1 MCISSCTPQTS
12 VRDFSLIMV
21 LKNPQWFCK
30 RYLCG
35 RTSPSL
41 RTADRFAQSDEKES
55 EQLMKQLADNI
66 SQNDV
71 DNAELIDLVAKLHE
85 QLNSSKGKRYTDT

>member
-1 MCISSCTPQTS
+1 M
-12 VRDFSLIMV
+12 RNLM
-21 LKNPQWFCK
+21 K
-30 RYLCG
+30 
-35 RTSPSL
+35 
-41 RTADRFAQSDEKES
+41 KES
-55 EQLMKQLADNI
+55 EQLMQKLADNI